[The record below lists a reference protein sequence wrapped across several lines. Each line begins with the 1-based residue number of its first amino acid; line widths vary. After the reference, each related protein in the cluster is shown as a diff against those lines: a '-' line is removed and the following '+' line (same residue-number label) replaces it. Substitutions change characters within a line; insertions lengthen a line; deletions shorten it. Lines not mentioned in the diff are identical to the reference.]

1 MLYKNW
7 QVPCISW
14 PYPNTSLQILL
25 CQHFPWILTLVV
37 ITWVPHP
44 NLFYHNILFLCVGIC
59 FTSVWNNFYFSC
71 LLLAFKFLLHSDTGS
86 YLVSVPACSPSR
98 IRDIHL
104 SDFQHLLLWSSVE
117 TQGREER
124 KHVQVGEC
132 SSFALSHRT
141 LSLCTNSLASSGKGV
156 VHQV

>member
-7 QVPCISW
+7 QVPCILW

-25 CQHFPWILTLVV
+25 RQHFLSILTPMV

-44 NLFYHNILFLCVGIC
+44 NLFYHNIPFLCVGIC
-59 FTSVWNNFYFSC
+59 FTSAWNHFYFC
-71 LLLAFKFLLHSDTGS
+71 LLLSFKFLLHCDTGS
-86 YLVSVPACSPSR
+86 YLVSVVACSPSG

-104 SDFQHLLLWSSVE
+104 SDFHHLLLWSSVE
-117 TQGREER
+117 TQGREGR
-124 KHVQVGEC
+124 KHVKVGEC

-141 LSLCTNSLASSGKGV
+141 LSLSINSLASSGKGV